1 MNATVV
7 IATRNRRDSLL
18 HTLGLLEALP
28 ERATVMVVDNDST
41 DGSADAVRR
50 RYPAVITIQAGT
62 NLGAAARN
70 LGAHYARTPYVA
82 FCDDDSWWA
91 PGSLAR
97 AVELLD
103 RHPGLGLVAA
113 RVLVEPSGHPDPT
126 CSLMANSALPPDPSL
141 PGPRVLGFIA
151 CGAVVRRSAFL
162 ACGGFDS
169 RFVVGGEEE
178 LLAVDLA
185 ARGWSA
191 AYVDDVVAN
200 HWPAARDRGE
210 RTRIVLRNSLLTT
223 WLRRPLPHALRRTA
237 SLLTEAGP
245 GGMLALP
252 AAVRRLPW
260 VARERR
266 VVPPEVEGALRLL
279 ERR

>member
-1 MNATVV
+1 
-7 IATRNRRDSLL
+7 
-18 HTLGLLEALP
+18 
-28 ERATVMVVDNDST
+28 
-41 DGSADAVRR
+41 
-50 RYPAVITIQAGT
+50 
-62 NLGAAARN
+62 
-70 LGAHYARTPYVA
+70 
-82 FCDDDSWWA
+82 
-91 PGSLAR
+91 
-97 AVELLD
+97 
-103 RHPGLGLVAA
+103 
-113 RVLVEPSGHPDPT
+113 
-126 CSLMANSALPPDPSL
+126 
-141 PGPRVLGFIA
+141 VLGFIA

-191 AYVDDVVAN
+191 AYVDDVVA
-200 HWPAARDRGE
+200 HHRPAARDRGE

-237 SLLTEAGP
+237 RLLTEAGP